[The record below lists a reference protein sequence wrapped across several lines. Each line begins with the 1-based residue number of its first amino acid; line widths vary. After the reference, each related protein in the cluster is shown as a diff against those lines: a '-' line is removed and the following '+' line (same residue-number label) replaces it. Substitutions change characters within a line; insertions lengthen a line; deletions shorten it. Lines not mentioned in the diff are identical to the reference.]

1 MVSNRST
8 SLANPSDH
16 SISGRVARP
25 YGLTLFR
32 RWLRRWLRRWRW
44 LFRRVRHS
52 HYSGGKLEGVATVNT
67 HERIIRDRFMRNTC
81 TTCGVYHT
89 ADDVLVLAR
98 RSRAWLVL
106 VTCHECQRRG
116 IFVVTFPR
124 AAKSNDANTPN
135 DAAGS
140 QPGTANAIN
149 ATPNRSP
156 MWPDLWQEPELRIE
170 RQALQLPPNPDAK
183 YQSSF
188 QTANDDSAPARSND
202 ASATPPPAPYT
213 SPAPATPLPA
223 VTHVDVDAMRRFLS
237 AFDGDFQRLFN
248 LGNLGE
254 QA

>member
-1 MVSNRST
+1 M
-8 SLANPSDH
+8 
-16 SISGRVARP
+16 
-25 YGLTLFR
+25 
-32 RWLRRWLRRWRW
+32 
-44 LFRRVRHS
+44 
-52 HYSGGKLEGVATVNT
+52 EGVATVHA
-67 HERIIRDRFMRNTC
+67 HERIIRDRFTRNTC
-81 TTCGVYHT
+81 ATCGVYHT

-124 AAKSNDANTPN
+124 AAKSNDANTPT
-135 DAAGS
+135 DAAGNL
-140 QPGTANAIN
+140 PGNASNAGN
-149 ATPNRSP
+149 ATSNRSP

-188 QTANDDSAPARSND
+188 QSANDDSAPARPND
-202 ASATPPPAPYT
+202 ASATPPHAPYT
-213 SPAPATPLPA
+213 PPAPATPPPA